1 MAQIIELNESYRDGL
16 EKQWAPVIEVEGLK
30 DITSAQMKRDCA
42 VILENT
48 YKRICKDGFN
58 PAILEQLITEEI
70 SDGRFGQYGT
80 SAGNGVKG
88 KTEGLYNNLSWN
100 GGQPVQGG
108 GQSWNST
115 DQRLMLTTIPL
126 ARRMFTQLLAHQLV
140 GVQTMAGPT
149 GYASAIR
156 YVYGTGRNAEGNAA
170 YTGDG
175 SVETPYELAS
185 PAGKEMVFEA
195 FDPAFSGTSE
205 EVTTMDAQFKAVNA
219 NAKHPLFSVGTDSKV
234 YKAQGAWVQDMESSH
249 FGGDDGKGH
258 FIARGSFKLEKKLFE
273 AKSRKMATSFSIEDM
288 EDLMAMQGL
297 NVNEEL
303 VGILGNEVKNEIDR
317 ELLQTMVLACI
328 GDETKAAKSF
338 STWDP
343 TKADGADQMKRLATL
358 LTQVYVKSKKI
369 QFLTKQGSAN
379 WMIAGSE
386 VGGYLERMG
395 DYALMNPDVD
405 VDSSAIAYAGTLKR
419 GAIKVY
425 NDAMTDIP
433 YILLGWKGQHV
444 NQTGVVFA
452 PYVPVQMMEGPDPD
466 ALGGRRILCRSRYA
480 VVDSLFGAELYYQ
493 YIQIENLSGAEYGS
507 FNGETKAAAKYV
519 SISGAV
525 ETQA

>member
-58 PAILEQLITEEI
+58 PAILEQLITEEVS
-70 SDGRFGQYGT
+70 SDNRFGQFGT
-80 SAGNGVKG
+80 SAGVGVKG
-88 KTEGLYNNLSWN
+88 GAANDIYWKPGADGLQTAGQNWN
-100 GGQPVQGG
+100 Q
-108 GQSWNST
+108 T
-115 DQRLMLTTIPL
+115 DQRLMLATIPL

-156 YVYGTGRNAEGNAA
+156 YVY
-170 YTGDG
+170 
-175 SVETPYELAS
+175 AS
-185 PAGKEMVFEA
+185 GENNGKEMVFEA
-195 FDPAFSGTSE
+195 FDPAFSGASE
-205 EVTTMDAQFKAVNA
+205 EIALGNAEFAKANSDAKY
-219 NAKHPLFSVGTDSKV
+219 PLFSAGTEGKV
-234 YKAQGAWVQDMESSH
+234 LKAQGAWVQDMESSH
-249 FGGDDGKGH
+249 FGGTGKNA
-258 FIARGSFKLEKKLFE
+258 IARGSFKLEKKLFE

-328 GDETKAAKSF
+328 GDEEKAKKSF

-379 WMIAGSE
+379 WMVAGSE

-480 VVDSLFGAELYYQ
+480 VVESLFGSELYYQ

-519 SISGAV
+519 SISGVV
-525 ETQA
+525 ENTK

>member
-30 DITSAQMKRDCA
+30 DITSAQMRRDCA

-58 PAILEQLITEEI
+58 PAILEQLITE
-70 SDGRFGQYGT
+70 DVDNNRFGKFGT

-88 KTEGLYNNLSWN
+88 GKDNNIYWPA
-100 GGQPVQGG
+100 GDDPVGAGQN
-108 GQSWNST
+108 WNST
-115 DQRLMLTTIPL
+115 DQRLMLATIPL

-156 YVYGTGRNAEGNAA
+156 YVYGNGRDSTNG
-170 YTGDG
+170 
-175 SVETPYELAS
+175 TPTTDL
-185 PAGKEMVFEA
+185 AGKEMIFDA
-195 FDPAFSGTSE
+195 FDPAFSGVKESFT
-205 EVTTMDAQFKAVNA
+205 VTNGNDAVLKSWFGEGTAAGAAKEYKKAA
-219 NAKHPLFSVGTDSKV
+219 
-234 YKAQGAWVQDMESSH
+234 GAWVQDMESSH

-273 AKSRKMATSFSIEDM
+273 AKTRKMATSFSIEDM

-328 GDETKAAKSF
+328 GDENKAAKSF

-343 TKADGADQMKRLATL
+343 TKADGADQLKRLATL

-379 WMIAGSE
+379 WMVAGSE

-480 VVDSLFGAELYYQ
+480 VVESLFGSELYYQ

-507 FNGETKAAAKYV
+507 FNDETKAAAKYV

-525 ETQA
+525 ETSAADAGGGEGA

>member
-58 PAILEQLITEEI
+58 PAILEQLITEEVS
-70 SDGRFGQYGT
+70 SDNRFGEFGT
-80 SAGNGVKG
+80 SAGVGVKG
-88 KTEGLYNNLSWN
+88 GAANNVYWPA
-100 GGQPVQGG
+100 GADGA
-108 GQSWNST
+108 GQSWNQT
-115 DQRLMLTTIPL
+115 DQRLMLATIPL

-156 YVYGTGRNAEGNAA
+156 YVYGNGRDDNK
-170 YTGDG
+170 
-175 SVETPYELAS
+175 L
-185 PAGKEMVFEA
+185 AGKEMVFDQ
-195 FDPAFSGTSE
+195 FDPAFSGASE
-205 EVTTMDAQFKAVNA
+205 EIALGNAEFAKANSDAKY
-219 NAKHPLFSVGTDSKV
+219 PLFSAGTEGKV
-234 YKAQGAWVQDMESSH
+234 LKAQGAWVQDMESSH
-249 FGGDDGKGH
+249 FGAAADSANN
-258 FIARGSFKLEKKLFE
+258 IARGSFILEKKLFE

-328 GDETKAAKSF
+328 GDEDKAAKSF

-525 ETQA
+525 ENTK

>member
-58 PAILEQLITEEI
+58 PAILEQLITEEVS
-70 SDGRFGQYGT
+70 SDNRFGQFGT
-80 SAGNGVKG
+80 SAGVGVKG
-88 KTEGLYNNLSWN
+88 GAANNVYWPA
-100 GGQPVQGG
+100 GADGA
-108 GQSWNST
+108 GQSWNQT
-115 DQRLMLTTIPL
+115 DQRLMLATIPL

-140 GVQTMAGPT
+140 GVQTMAGPS

-156 YVYGTGRNAEGNAA
+156 CVYAS
-170 YTGDG
+170 GDNN
-175 SVETPYELAS
+175 
-185 PAGKEMVFEA
+185 GKEMVFEA
-195 FDPAFSGTSE
+195 FDPAFSGVKESLT
-205 EVTTMDAQFKAVNA
+205 K
-219 NAKHPLFSVGTDSKV
+219 TDSTDAEGAFGEWFGVKGEGEAV
-234 YKAQGAWVQDMESSH
+234 SYSKAAGAWVQDMESSH
-249 FGGDDGKGH
+249 FGGTGKNA
-258 FIARGSFKLEKKLFE
+258 IARGSFKLEKKLFE

-328 GDETKAAKSF
+328 GDEKKAAKSF

-379 WMIAGSE
+379 WMVAGSE

-493 YIQIENLSGAEYGS
+493 YIQIENLSGAEYGVLAS
-507 FNGETKAAAKYV
+507 VGDSKVSTKYV
-519 SISGAV
+519 SISAK
-525 ETQA
+525 EQA

>member
-58 PAILEQLITEEI
+58 PAILEQLITEEV
-70 SDGRFGQYGT
+70 STDNRFGEFGT
-80 SAGNGVKG
+80 SAGKGVKG
-88 KTEGLYNNLSWN
+88 GADNNVFWPAADGKGQNWN
-100 GGQPVQGG
+100 Q
-108 GQSWNST
+108 T
-115 DQRLMLTTIPL
+115 DQRLMLATIPL

-156 YVYGTGRNAEGNAA
+156 YVY
-170 YTGDG
+170 
-175 SVETPYELAS
+175 AS
-185 PAGKEMVFEA
+185 GENNGKEMVFGA
-195 FDPAFSGTSE
+195 FDPAFSGVSE
-205 EVTTMDAQFKAVNA
+205 TLDN
-219 NAKHPLFSVGTDSKV
+219 TDSTDAAGAFKSWFGKDTV
-234 YKAQGAWVQDMESSH
+234 SDGGTTTSYSKAAGAWVQDMESSH
-249 FGGDDGKGH
+249 FGGTGKNA
-258 FIARGSFKLEKKLFE
+258 IARGSFTLEKKLFE

-379 WMIAGSE
+379 WMVAGSE

-466 ALGGRRILCRSRYA
+466 ALGGRRILARSRYA

-493 YIQIENLSGAEYGS
+493 YIQIENLSGAEYGVLAKLGDS
-507 FNGETKAAAKYV
+507 KVSTKYV
-519 SISGAV
+519 SISGA
-525 ETQA
+525 TQIV

>member
-58 PAILEQLITEEI
+58 PAILEQLITEEVDMGKN
-70 SDGRFGQYGT
+70 SRFGSYGT
-80 SAGNGVKG
+80 SAGGSTVTGQGFNGVKG
-88 KTEGLYNNLSWN
+88 GVDNNLKWAPNADTGISA
-100 GGQPVQGG
+100 
-108 GQSWNST
+108 GQSWNQT
-115 DQRLMLTTIPL
+115 DQRLMLATIPL

-156 YVYGTGRNAEGNAA
+156 YVYGDGRDDNKL
-170 YTGDG
+170 
-175 SVETPYELAS
+175 S
-185 PAGKEMVFEA
+185 GKEMVFGA
-195 FDPAFSGTSE
+195 FDPAFSGASE
-205 EVTTMDAQFKAVNA
+205 EITLNNPAFAKANSDATY
-219 NAKHPLFSVGTDSKV
+219 PLFPKGSSSNVL
-234 YKAQGAWVQDMESSH
+234 KAQGAWVQDMESSH
-249 FGGDDGKGH
+249 FGATDNANK
-258 FIARGSFKLEKKLFE
+258 IARGSFKLEKKLFE

-328 GDETKAAKSF
+328 GDADKAKKSF

-379 WMIAGSE
+379 WMVAGSE

-405 VDSSAIAYAGTLKR
+405 VDSAAIAYAGTLKR

-519 SISGAV
+519 SISGKV
-525 ETQA
+525 DTQV